1 MKAAVKSTIWE
12 LRKTCGT
19 AVLASVDDDGYP
31 IQRAMLVL
39 EHESLQTHYFSTN
52 TSSDKVP
59 AFRSNPKASVYYCT
73 PENYIGILFT
83 GDVEVC
89 TDQQTKDFLW
99 RDGFEKYYPK
109 GVTDPDYCVLK
120 FTAREIRYYGPG
132 VSRYAIEEAL
142 EA

>member
-1 MKAAVKSTIWE
+1 MKPAVKSTLWE

-19 AVLASVDDDGYP
+19 AVLASVSDEGYP

-52 TSSDKVP
+52 TSSGKVK
-59 AFRSNPKASVYYCT
+59 AFLDNPKASVYYCAS
-73 PENYIGILFT
+73 ENYVGALFT
-83 GDVEVC
+83 GVVEVC
-89 TDQQTKDFLW
+89 ADQETKDFLW

-109 GVTDPDYCVLK
+109 GATDPDYCVLK